1 MDSVNRK
8 LIEGSYIFMIRY
20 KRDILE
26 ALKEKGYTSTIIKR
40 DNLLPSQTLQNIKSG
55 KSITLDT
62 LNKLCIM
69 LRCQPSDLIECV
81 VTDEEK
87 IKYFR

>member
-1 MDSVNRK
+1 
-8 LIEGSYIFMIRY
+8 MIRY

>member
-1 MDSVNRK
+1 
-8 LIEGSYIFMIRY
+8 MIRY

-81 VTDEEK
+81 VTDDEK

>member
-1 MDSVNRK
+1 
-8 LIEGSYIFMIRY
+8 MIRY

-69 LRCQPSDLIECV
+69 LRCQPSDIIQCEI
-81 VTDEEK
+81 TDDEK

>member
-1 MDSVNRK
+1 
-8 LIEGSYIFMIRY
+8 MIRY

-69 LRCQPSDLIECV
+69 LRCQPGDLIECEI
-81 VTDEEK
+81 TDEEK

>member
-1 MDSVNRK
+1 
-8 LIEGSYIFMIRY
+8 MIRY
-20 KRDILE
+20 KKDIDKE
-26 ALKEKGYTSTIIKR
+26 LKRLGYTASIIQK
-40 DNLLPSQTLQNIKSG
+40 NKLLPSQTLQNIRAG

>member
-1 MDSVNRK
+1 
-8 LIEGSYIFMIRY
+8 MIRY

-26 ALKEKGYTSTIIKR
+26 DLKEKGYTSTIIKR

-81 VTDEEK
+81 VTDDEK

>member
-1 MDSVNRK
+1 
-8 LIEGSYIFMIRY
+8 MIRY
-20 KRDILE
+20 KRYILE

-81 VTDEEK
+81 VTDDEK

>member
-1 MDSVNRK
+1 
-8 LIEGSYIFMIRY
+8 MIRY
-20 KRDILE
+20 KKDIDKE
-26 ALKEKGYTSTIIKR
+26 LKRLGYTSSVIQK
-40 DNLLPSQTLQNIKSG
+40 NKLLPSQTLQNIRAG

-81 VTDEEK
+81 VTDDEK

>member
-1 MDSVNRK
+1 
-8 LIEGSYIFMIRY
+8 MIRY

-26 ALKEKGYTSTIIKR
+26 VLKEKGYTSTIIKR

>member
-1 MDSVNRK
+1 
-8 LIEGSYIFMIRY
+8 MIRY
-20 KRDILE
+20 KKDIDKE
-26 ALKEKGYTSTIIKR
+26 LKRLGYTTSIIQK
-40 DNLLPSQTLQNIKSG
+40 NKLLPSQTLQNIRAG

-81 VTDEEK
+81 VTDDEK